1 VPQDVTS
8 LVQQGSKVLRI
19 TVLLMSTVVLKGTP
33 SAPKLPPPWLW
44 EQAWAR
50 MEEGEGALQ
59 RADELRNF
67 RMQQRTELVLPSSFA
82 AGLELARPTGAPLQ
96 GVFNMVR
103 LS

>member
-1 VPQDVTS
+1 
-8 LVQQGSKVLRI
+8 
-19 TVLLMSTVVLKGTP
+19 
-33 SAPKLPPPWLW
+33 
-44 EQAWAR
+44 